1 MLLTIHFQKLENG
14 LIALGSNWVF
24 RLKLHPN
31 GSILRFKARLVLQG
45 YRQSKGIDYK
55 LTASPVC
62 KMQSVRI
69 LLLLAA
75 KFDLELTSMDVST
88 AYLNADM
95 KDTIYMK
102 VPQGY
107 IKTSPDAKFL
117 KLEKALYGGVNN
129 QDVDGMKELLTF

>member
-1 MLLTIHFQKLENG
+1 
-14 LIALGSNWVF
+14 
-24 RLKLHPN
+24 
-31 GSILRFKARLVLQG
+31 
-45 YRQSKGIDYK
+45 
-55 LTASPVC
+55 
-62 KMQSVRI
+62 
-69 LLLLAA
+69 
-75 KFDLELTSMDVST
+75 MDVST

-129 QDVDGMKELLTF
+129 QDVDGMKELLPF